1 MPLFQL
7 LKPTVVPRSQ
17 VAHLNPIL
25 YDDGRA
31 VNEFFAPGTEYF
43 GRQVV
48 PPDNKWSDG
57 TPSFMGMIPPFF
69 ASIVATTLCEQSK
82 GFRVWD
88 VLHSLKCEGAASG

>member
-7 LKPTVVPRSQ
+7 LQPTVVPRSQ

-31 VNEFFAPGTEYF
+31 VNEFFTPGTEYF
-43 GRQVV
+43 GRQVI

-57 TPSFMGMIPPFF
+57 TRSFMGMIPPLFTY
-69 ASIVATTLCEQSK
+69 ILVTTLREQSK
-82 GFRVWD
+82 GFHV
-88 VLHSLKCEGAASG
+88 

>member
-1 MPLFQL
+1 MPLFPL

-57 TPSFMGMIPPFF
+57 TRSFMGIVFLLFIP
-69 ASIVATTLCEQSK
+69 IVVTTWCEQSR
-82 GFRVWD
+82 GLCLRD
-88 VLHSLKCEGAASG
+88 VPHSLKCEGLASS

>member
-43 GRQVV
+43 GRQVI

-57 TPSFMGMIPPFF
+57 TRSFMGMSLPFF
-69 ASIVATTLCEQSK
+69 AFVVQTTSGEQSQA
-82 GFRVWD
+82 FHVWD
-88 VLHSLKCEGAASG
+88 VLHGIKCESPSSG

>member
-7 LKPTVVPRSQ
+7 LKPTMVPRSQ
-17 VAHLNPIL
+17 VAQSNPIL

-31 VNEFFAPGTEYF
+31 VNEFFTPGTEYF

-57 TPSFMGMIPPFF
+57 TRSFMGMTSPFF
-69 ASIVATTLCEQSK
+69 TSIIVTTLSVKNTNTPISCL
-82 GFRVWD
+82 V
-88 VLHSLKCEGAASG
+88 HPI